1 MKISQKRFY
10 SRKSFSKKNKSKRN
24 KQRGGGNA
32 LANAPNRETRPHK
45 YYIVRCNNGL
55 DDTILSRHLE
65 SLRLVPDSEA
75 MKYVED
81 QYTTLAAKNKLSKI
95 QFCRSVD
102 WRLQF
107 RRPDRVTADVFFY
120 HINNINLDKLF
131 YNYNK
136 FLSNVINIDY
146 SNLDKGLLY
155 DNILKYNSR
164 SRQINKNHF
173 IKTFTLALV
182 GEDKF
187 VFPDNHYILR
197 PISGF
202 GGSGILY
209 VHNSEDLDKAIT
221 YYETEKDWRGRPY
234 NPRDIIVSK
243 IITDL
248 LLFKRR
254 KFHLR
259 MYYMVAILEGEVS
272 CFLLDFGKII
282 TAKDSY
288 NLDIPFK
295 KEVHDTH
302 LGSTDDDYFFPSDL
316 TLKNISSLEKDSY
329 SQADFDTNTIS
340 EGIREIAKGI
350 SNIVVGTSKGKQKSL
365 LFENQQNGYYIYGL
379 DILVKDNLEPV
390 LVECNNQVGF
400 SFHTEENRKE
410 LSEIIY
416 GWVNETILE
425 PLFNYPGKATSNARK
440 HKTYIPLI
448 DS

>member
-1 MKISQKRFY
+1 MKTRINIKAFRNT
-10 SRKSFSKKNKSKRN
+10 KSLKHKHTRIQKKNKIHDKMQ
-24 KQRGGGNA
+24 KQKKH
-32 LANAPNRETRPHK
+32 LF
-45 YYIVRCNNGL
+45 YIVRCNNGL
-55 DDTILSRHLE
+55 DDRILSRHLE
-65 SLRLVPDSEA
+65 LLGLIPDSKA
-75 MKYVED
+75 MNYVEK
-81 QYTTLAAKNKLSKI
+81 QYKILAAKNKLSKK
-95 QFCRSVD
+95 QFCGSYEKNLIVKVPSG
-102 WRLQF
+102 LIA
-107 RRPDRVTADVFFY
+107 ADVFFY
-120 HINNINLDKLF
+120 HINNLNLDKPL
-131 YNYNK
+131 YKYSK
-136 FLSNVINIDY
+136 FLCNSLDIDY
-146 SNLDKGLLY
+146 SMLNKNILY

-164 SRQINKNHF
+164 SKSTLKYF
-173 IKTFTLALV
+173 IETFMLSRK
-182 GEDKF
+182 DKF
-187 VFPDNHYILR
+187 HFPGNYILR
-197 PISGF
+197 PIYGF

-209 VHNSEDLDKAIT
+209 VHNSKDLDKAIK
-221 YYETEKDWRGRPY
+221 YYDTHKDYRNRIY
-234 NPRDIIVSK
+234 SHQEITVAK

-425 PLFNYPGKATSNARK
+425 PLFNYPGKATSNSRQ
-440 HKTYIPLI
+440 HRTYISI
-448 DS
+448 DYK